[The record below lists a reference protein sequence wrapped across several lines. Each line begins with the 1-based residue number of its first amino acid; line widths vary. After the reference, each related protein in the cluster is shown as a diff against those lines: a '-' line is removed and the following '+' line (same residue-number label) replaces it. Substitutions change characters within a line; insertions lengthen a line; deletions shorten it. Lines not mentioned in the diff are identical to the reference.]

1 MLQPGTTRKP
11 VTKMSLLLTKTGIFF
26 LFFFPVLSHAQCT
39 STEQAR
45 ELTFTP
51 GHIVIPHNRPAGY
64 VLYEQVLT
72 DPSSGGAS
80 KILNCQGGGKISA
93 RINLGNLLKNNI
105 YSTNIPGVGY
115 RLSLTEHP
123 FPWDL
128 DLKCNNTICQRDIPV
143 NTQYKLELIKTND
156 RKTTAGVLSAGRY
169 AKLMTDGGS
178 DITHINIGS
187 TLIAPSACTLSD
199 ENIHVDL
206 GRFDVKDFKGPG
218 SSVGERNFRIDLN
231 CDAQMQYSI
240 VFDGIEPEAK
250 PSNGL
255 IALDKIPGSAEGIS
269 LRIKHN
275 SQPVELRKDI
285 PFTSDVMGTTSLLF
299 SVEYYQIMDNVVAGK
314 ANGKAT
320 FNIRYD

>member
-1 MLQPGTTRKP
+1 MSQAKEIKAKLANVSLISITT
-11 VTKMSLLLTKTGIFF
+11 GAFF
-26 LFFFPVLSHAQCT
+26 LICFPLSGQAQCT
-39 STEQAR
+39 SIEQAR

-80 KILNCQGGGKISA
+80 KILSCQGGGKINA

-128 DLKCNNTICQRDIPV
+128 DVKCNSTTCQRDIPV

-156 RKTTAGVLSAGRY
+156 RTTTAGVLSAGRY
-169 AKLMTDGGS
+169 ARLRTDGGS
-178 DITHINIGS
+178 DITNINIAS
-187 TLIAPSACTLSD
+187 TTIAPSACTLAD

-206 GRFDVKDFKGPG
+206 GRFDVQDFKGPG
-218 SSVGERNFRIDLN
+218 TSVGETNFRIDLN

-240 VFDGIEPEAK
+240 VFDAKEPEIK
-250 PSNGL
+250 PSSGL
-255 IALDKIPGSAEGIS
+255 IALDNVSGSAEGIA
-269 LRIKHN
+269 LRMKHN
-275 SQPVELRKDI
+275 SVPVELRKEI
-285 PFTSDVMGTTSLLF
+285 PFTSDTMGATSLMF
-299 SVEYYQIMDNVVAGK
+299 SVEYYQILDSVVAGK